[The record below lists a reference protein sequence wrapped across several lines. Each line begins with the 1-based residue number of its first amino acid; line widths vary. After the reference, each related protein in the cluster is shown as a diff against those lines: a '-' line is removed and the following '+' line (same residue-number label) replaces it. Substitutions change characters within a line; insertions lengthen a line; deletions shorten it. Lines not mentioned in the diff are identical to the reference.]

1 MIIANEEMF
10 VEAMKDKGISRNIIR
25 DLKREFRGWRLYF
38 RTKVSEYEDIKIDY
52 QQMLKAG
59 YTKTDALKTLSN
71 DYELGR
77 ERIKDIVAKQG
88 EFDFEV

>member
-10 VEAMKDKGISRNIIR
+10 VQSMLDKGISRSIIR

-38 RTKVSEYEDIKIDY
+38 RAKASEYEDIKMDY

-59 YTKTDALKTLSN
+59 YTRTDIIQVLSN
-71 DYELGR
+71 DYELKR
-77 ERIKDIVAKQG
+77 DRIQAILAK
-88 EFDFEV
+88 EI

>member
-1 MIIANEEMF
+1 MIIANETLF
-10 VEAMKDKGISRNIIR
+10 VEAMKDEGVDVKVINNLRR
-25 DLKREFRGWRLYF
+25 KFKGWRLYF
-38 RTKVSEYEDIKIDY
+38 RTKASEYNDIRTDY
-52 QQMLKAG
+52 WEMLKVG
-59 YTKTDALKTLSN
+59 YTKTDALKVLSN

>member
-10 VEAMKDKGISRNIIR
+10 VQSMLNKGISRSIIR

-38 RTKVSEYEDIKIDY
+38 RAKASEYEDIKIDY
-52 QQMLKAG
+52 QEMLKAG
-59 YTKTDALKTLSN
+59 YTKTDALKVLSN

-77 ERIKDIVAKQG
+77 ERIKDIVAK
-88 EFDFEV
+88 EI